1 MIARFGD
8 EWGRGAFR
16 AMCRGRL
23 WMPRTDRQ
31 RDGAF
36 LSRVEVGGQPTV
48 GAEGAIDPHLPVAIF
63 WFSGLLTGVP
73 YESPFPEFVEKI
85 RIR

>member
-1 MIARFGD
+1 MIARFRD

-48 GAEGAIDPHLPVAIF
+48 GAEGAIDPKATVVLPTGDCPLREVERTVANGF
-63 WFSGLLTGVP
+63 G
-73 YESPFPEFVEKI
+73 
-85 RIR
+85 